1 MPDYSYS
8 IFKVLCILKKESCV
22 DIRVDII
29 DKDKSFMSR
38 HVARLIIRWGCV
50 VQVQWVS
57 LNILEGGASV
67 RYKQAIFLPSPSPS
81 PFCRPTDYYH
91 NGGFLSPQFYSI
103 TESVSVV
110 LALCCEF

>member
-1 MPDYSYS
+1 MPDYSYR
-8 IFKVLCILKKESCV
+8 IFKVLCILKKDSCV

-57 LNILEGGASV
+57 LNILEGGASL
-67 RYKQAIFLPSPSPS
+67 RYKQAIFKLFFSLPRLLLLFADQRIIIIMAD
-81 PFCRPTDYYH
+81 FCRP
-91 NGGFLSPQFYSI
+91 NFIQ
-103 TESVSVV
+103 
-110 LALCCEF
+110 